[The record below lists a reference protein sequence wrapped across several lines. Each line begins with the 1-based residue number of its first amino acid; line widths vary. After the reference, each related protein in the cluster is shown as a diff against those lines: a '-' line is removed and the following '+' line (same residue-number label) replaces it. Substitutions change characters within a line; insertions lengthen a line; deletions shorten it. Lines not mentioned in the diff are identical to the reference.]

1 MASFVGS
8 GVRWRRAGG
17 GWRTA
22 GGDLGVSAP
31 ADEAS
36 PVFWP
41 LLFRP
46 SETLV
51 PLIIPEPSYR
61 HLTHTYL
68 SAF

>member
-1 MASFVGS
+1 MGE
-8 GVRWRRAGG
+8 
-17 GWRTA
+17 WRTA

-31 ADEAS
+31 AGMRHEAS
-36 PVFWP
+36 LVFWP
-41 LLFRP
+41 LPFRP